1 MDKVKIEGVILTPL
15 KKIYHPKGDIL
26 HGIKK
31 TDKGYLSFGEVYFS
45 TIKYNEIKGWNR
57 HKRMTLNLIVPI
69 GEVIF
74 VVYDAREKSVTKN
87 NYSEYILSPVN
98 YQRLTVPPNLWL
110 AFKGNGN
117 GTNLILNIAD
127 IEHDSAEIERLQLDK
142 IDYNWAPT

>member
-1 MDKVKIEGVILTPL
+1 MDKVKIEGLILTPL

-74 VVYDAREKSVTKN
+74 VVYDAREKSVTKGKFFKVM
-87 NYSEYILSPVN
+87 LSPFN
-98 YQRLTVPPNLWL
+98 YHRLTVPPDLWL
-110 AFKGNGN
+110 ALMGKSN

-127 IEHDSAEIERLQLDK
+127 MEHDKEEIERLNLEQ
-142 IDYNWAPT
+142 IDYNWDST